1 MMPKK
6 PVTPFT
12 RYSTP
17 ASLAV
22 FLVEF
27 MCLLSSYLS
36 LLSWLRAK
44 YGISVE
50 AAMEKPSTQLFV
62 LYQDT
67 PLDGAEKG
75 PVGRGL

>member
-1 MMPKK
+1 
-6 PVTPFT
+6 
-12 RYSTP
+12 
-17 ASLAV
+17 
-22 FLVEF
+22 

-62 LYQDT
+62 LYQGT
-67 PLDGAEKG
+67 TLDGAEKG